1 MKRNAVYTALLTI
14 ASLLII
20 TAVLFTSLQIC
31 INQRNWYYKTYV
43 KYNTDKQTM
52 MSNED
57 MTEAIFRLVDY
68 MEGRVDSIQLSVTEA
83 GRVVEMYNRQEI
95 DHMVDVR
102 ALYQAWRAVRT
113 YGGILAVIIIAVCMA
128 TLQKGER
135 IGMLCRQC
143 YQFPNL
149 IYRNIFVF
157 GAVLIALG
165 IWVAVDFNSFW
176 TEFHHLFFTNDLWLM
191 DYATC
196 RMIRIC
202 PLPLFN
208 EIVVRFALMF
218 LVPFALMLALAVWG
232 RKRSKKK

>member
-1 MKRNAVYTALLTI
+1 MKKNAVYTALLAI
-14 ASLLII
+14 AALLII
-20 TAVLFTSLQIC
+20 IAVLFTSLQIC
-31 INQRNWYYKTYV
+31 INQRNWYYESYV
-43 KYNTDKQTM
+43 KYGTAKETQ

-113 YGGILAVIIIAVCMA
+113 YGGILAAIIIAVCML
-128 TLQKGER
+128 TLPKGQR
-135 IGMLCRQC
+135 IGMLCRG
-143 YQFPNL
+143 FL
-149 IYRNIFVF
+149 IAAAVF
-157 GAVLIALG
+157 GAVLIVLG

-191 DYATC
+191 DYRTC

-202 PLPLFN
+202 PLQLFN
-208 EIVVRFALMF
+208 DIVVRFALMF

-232 RKRSKKK
+232 RKRSKQK

>member
-20 TAVLFTSLQIC
+20 TAVLFTSLQFC
-31 INQRNWYYKTYV
+31 MNQRDWYYKTYV

-135 IGMLCRQC
+135 IGMLCRG
-143 YQFPNL
+143 FL
-149 IYRNIFVF
+149 IAAAVF
-157 GAVLIALG
+157 GAVLGGGGFQQLLDG
-165 IWVAVDFNSFW
+165 VPSSF
-176 TEFHHLFFTNDLWLM
+176 L
-191 DYATC
+191 
-196 RMIRIC
+196 RQR
-202 PLPLFN
+202 PLAYGLRHMPHDTHMPASAF
-208 EIVVRFALMF
+208 
-218 LVPFALMLALAVWG
+218 
-232 RKRSKKK
+232 

>member
-20 TAVLFTSLQIC
+20 TAVLFTSLQFC
-31 INQRNWYYKTYV
+31 MNQRDWYYKTYV
-43 KYNTDKQTM
+43 KYNTDKHTM
-52 MSNED
+52 MSKED

-113 YGGILAVIIIAVCMA
+113 YGGILAAITIAVCML
-128 TLQKGER
+128 TLPKGQR
-135 IGMLCRQC
+135 IGMLCRG
-143 YQFPNL
+143 FL
-149 IYRNIFVF
+149 IAAAVF
-157 GAVLIALG
+157 GAVLIVLG

-218 LVPFALMLALAVWG
+218 LIPFVLMLALAIWG
-232 RKRSKKK
+232 KKGSKQK